1 MFVFREKSIIV
12 IIIIII
18 INFLL
23 LLKICSYLEKKRI
36 IIIIIINFLFFL
48 FFFAFQELCYH
59 QIFREIGSSVL
70 LLVNGNFLSIL
81 MVYMRVTTSN

>member
-1 MFVFREKSIIV
+1 MFLFREKSIII

-23 LLKICSYLEKKRI
+23 LLKICSYLEKKNYYYYYFI
-36 IIIIIINFLFFL
+36 L
-48 FFFAFQELCYH
+48 FAFQELCCH
-59 QIFREIGSSVL
+59 QIFREIGSYVL
-70 LLVNGNFLSIL
+70 LPIDGDFLSIL